1 MGKGMKPEKGRDL
14 GKWIDGYD
22 AIDWGKKD
30 KVVSCF
36 NVAVDA
42 VVSEEVV
49 VEVAEEDV
57 DELIDG
63 RVSDE
68 S

>member
-1 MGKGMKPEKGRDL
+1 MGKGWKPEMGRDL
-14 GKWIDGYD
+14 DKWDVGYD

-42 VVSEEVV
+42 VVREEVV
-49 VEVAEEDV
+49 IEVAEEDV
-57 DELIDG
+57 DEVVDG
-63 RVSDE
+63 E
-68 S
+68 